1 MNNDIR
7 ETFNRFRKALKEAEE
22 KQNGV
27 FYNEQDELYQTS
39 MQSAKEQ
46 FGAVFPDNKK
56 ALIYY
61 QDDGNVTLSGII
73 PSLNDIKFQF
83 KYKSENGNGCFIWTD
98 GQMILSDENLNTLKK
113 VYGVYK
119 NWKIEISQMQ
129 DYKPM
134 NLKNEQ

>member
-56 ALIYY
+56 SLIYY

-83 KYKSENGNGCFIWTD
+83 KYKSENGNGCFIWTE

-119 NWKIEISQMQ
+119 NWKNEISQMQ